1 MSGKCDLVVELL
13 YKMDE
18 ASVHLGVKDRHES
31 VILTLVV
38 IQSVTHLSLS
48 GELHIQNL
56 GVLLLTS

>member
-18 ASVHLGVKDRHES
+18 ASVHLDVKDRHES

-38 IQSVTHLSLS
+38 IPSVTRCH
-48 GELHIQNL
+48 
-56 GVLLLTS
+56 

>member
-18 ASVHLGVKDRHES
+18 ASVHLDVKDRHES

-38 IQSVTHLSLS
+38 IQSVRPSH
-48 GELHIQNL
+48 
-56 GVLLLTS
+56 

>member
-13 YKMDE
+13 YRMDE

-38 IQSVTHLSLS
+38 IPSVTRCH
-48 GELHIQNL
+48 
-56 GVLLLTS
+56 

>member
-18 ASVHLGVKDRHES
+18 ASVHFDVKDRHES

-38 IQSVTHLSLS
+38 RQPVTHC
-48 GELHIQNL
+48 H
-56 GVLLLTS
+56 